1 MITQEEVR
9 EVANSIG
16 QEITQEQVEE
26 VIALYDGACE
36 EDPSGRWDQIIEKI
50 INDILYA

>member
-1 MITQEEVR
+1 MITQEDVR

-26 VIALYDGACE
+26 VIATYTGQSYNTNLSWEMAVE
-36 EDPSGRWDQIIEKI
+36 QI